1 MSWNRRRPTIGA
13 DPSSATGFAGK
24 YRGMNML
31 TVNKRQFLI
40 GSAGATLAATLPW
53 YAQAQARK
61 IMVLASTVDIPNF
74 DPHVA
79 TGYAPQWLFRNTYDA
94 LVRVVGNPPET
105 RPGLAKS
112 WTQSEDGLIYTFEL
126 DETARFHDGS
136 PVTAKDVEY
145 SFARLLRLKRGPA
158 WMVSGVLDETS
169 VKATG
174 DMTVTMS
181 LKQPFAPLLSVLP
194 WMFVVNSEVVE
205 ANLGS
210 DDGQAYLLSN
220 MAGSGA
226 FRMGRARPGDL
237 YELIRAEN
245 DWHQGG
251 NIEGAIWK
259 IVRESATTRLM
270 LQRGE
275 VHFALDMFTE
285 DMEAIEGMPNVVRIM
300 EPDYRS
306 FSIKMN
312 TAKGPLAD
320 KNLRKAISYAYNY
333 QSMLEAA
340 GFAELMEGPLPS
352 GMLGHAAGLD
362 VYRYDMD
369 KAKEYLAKSEHKDGG
384 FTLSIMH
391 AAGYE
396 NQRRWCLILLES
408 LKALNIELDIR
419 PMVWPDI
426 VAMAKSPD
434 TMTDFYS
441 IFQSANYAD
450 PDNTAFAAYHSSRN
464 GQWQNPVYANPEVDR
479 LIEAARAEADTQ
491 KRVDLYRQFQELVVD
506 DAPDIFGV
514 LELRKFAMR
523 DSVQGYEFCP
533 VAANTFEIWPLSLA

>member
-1 MSWNRRRPTIGA
+1 
-13 DPSSATGFAGK
+13 
-24 YRGMNML
+24 ML
-31 TVNKRQFLI
+31 RLNKRQFLI
-40 GSAGATLAATLPW
+40 GSAGAGVAAMIPG
-53 YAQAQARK
+53 YVNAQGRK

-94 LVRVVGNPPET
+94 LVRVVGNPPQT
-105 RPGLAKS
+105 APGLAKS
-112 WTQSEDGLIYTFEL
+112 WTQSEDGLTYTFEL
-126 DETARFHDGS
+126 DENARFHDGT

-145 SFARLLRLKRGPA
+145 SFARLLRLKQGPA
-158 WMVSGVLDETS
+158 WMVSGILEADS

-174 DMTVTMS
+174 EMTVTMS

-194 WMFVVNSEVVE
+194 WMFVVNSKVVE

-210 DDGQAYLLSN
+210 DDGQSYLLAN
-220 MAGSGA
+220 IAGSGA
-226 FRMGRARPGDL
+226 FTMGRARPGDL
-237 YELIRAEN
+237 YELIRVEN
-245 DWHQGG
+245 DWHKGG
-251 NIEGAIWK
+251 NVEGAIWK

-270 LQRGE
+270 LQRGQA
-275 VHFALDMFTE
+275 HFALDLFAE
-285 DMEAIEGMPNVVRIM
+285 DMEAIKDMPHVVRIM

-312 TAKGPLAD
+312 TVKGPLAD

-333 QSMLEAA
+333 QAMLDAA
-340 GFAELMEGPLPS
+340 GPAELMIGPLPT
-352 GMLGHAAGLD
+352 GMFGHASDLQ
-362 VYRYDMD
+362 VYRQDMD
-369 KAKEYLAKSEHKDGG
+369 KAKEYLAKSEYKDGG
-384 FTLSIMH
+384 FTLSMMH

-396 NQRRWCLILLES
+396 NQRRWCLIMLES
-408 LKALNIELDIR
+408 LKALNIGLDIR

-464 GQWQNPVYANPEVDR
+464 GQWQNPVYKNPEVDK
-479 LIEAARAEADTQ
+479 LIEEARAEVDTA
-491 KRVDLYRQFQELVVD
+491 KRAELYRKFQEVVVE

-514 LELRKFAMR
+514 LELRKFAML
-523 DSVQGYEFCP
+523 DNVQNYEFCP
-533 VAANTFEIWPLSLA
+533 VAANTLEVWPLSLA

>member
-1 MSWNRRRPTIGA
+1 MPR
-13 DPSSATGFAGK
+13 
-24 YRGMNML
+24 L
-31 TVNKRQFLI
+31 NKRQFLI
-40 GSAGATLAATLPW
+40 GAAGVAASMPW
-53 YAQAQARK
+53 YASAQGKK
-61 IMVLASTVDIPNF
+61 ILVLASTVDIPNF

-94 LVRVVGNPPET
+94 LVRVVGNPPEPK
-105 RPGLAKS
+105 PGLAKS
-112 WTQSEDGLIYTFEL
+112 WTQSDDGLTYTFEI
-126 DETARFHDGS
+126 DENARFHDGT

-145 SFARLLRLKRGPA
+145 SFARLLRLKTGPA
-158 WMVSGVLDETS
+158 WMVSGILDGAGI
-169 VKATG
+169 KATG

-181 LKQPFAPLLSVLP
+181 LMKPFAPLLSVLP
-194 WMFVVNSEVVE
+194 WMFVVNSKVVE
-205 ANLGS
+205 ANIGS
-210 DDGQAYLLSN
+210 DDGQAYLLAN
-220 MAGSGA
+220 IAGSGA
-226 FRMGRARPGDL
+226 FTLGRARPGDL
-237 YELIRAEN
+237 YELIRVDN

-251 NIEGAIWK
+251 NIEAAIWK

-275 VHFALDMFTE
+275 VHFALDMFAE
-285 DMEAIEGMPNVVRIM
+285 DMEAIKDMPNVVRIM

-333 QSMLEAA
+333 QAMLDAA
-340 GFAELMEGPLPS
+340 QPAALMNGPLPD
-352 GMLGHAAGLD
+352 GMFGHADGLE
-362 VYRYDMD
+362 VYRQDME
-369 KAKEYLAKSEHKDGG
+369 KAKEFLAKSEHKSGG

-396 NQRRWCLILLES
+396 NQRRWCLILLEA
-408 LKALNIELDIR
+408 LKTLNIELDIR

-450 PDNTAFAAYHSSRN
+450 PDNTAYAAYHSSRN
-464 GQWQNPVYANPEVDR
+464 GQWQNPVYKNPEVDR
-479 LIEAARAEADTQ
+479 LIEEARAEVDPA
-491 KRVDLYRQFQELVVD
+491 KRTELYRAFQEMVVD

-514 LELRKFAMR
+514 LEMRKFAMR
-523 DSVQGYEFCP
+523 DNVQGYEFCP
-533 VAANTFEIWPLSLA
+533 VAANTFEVWPLSLT

>member
-1 MSWNRRRPTIGA
+1 
-13 DPSSATGFAGK
+13 
-24 YRGMNML
+24 ML
-31 TVNKRQFLI
+31 RLNKRQFLI
-40 GSAGATLAATLPW
+40 GSAGAAIATAMPW
-53 YAQAQARK
+53 YASAQGRK

-105 RPGLAKS
+105 KPGLAKS
-112 WTQSEDGLIYTFEL
+112 WTQSDDGLIYTFEL
-126 DETARFHDGS
+126 DEAARFHDGA

-145 SFARLLRLKRGPA
+145 SFARLLRLKQGPA
-158 WMVSGVLDETS
+158 WMVDGILDADS
-169 VKATG
+169 VKASGET
-174 DMTVTMS
+174 TVTMS
-181 LKQPFAPLLSVLP
+181 LLKPFAPLLSVLP
-194 WMFVVNSEVVE
+194 WMFVVNSAVVE
-205 ANLGS
+205 ANAGS
-210 DDGQAYLLSN
+210 DDGQAYLLAN
-220 MAGSGA
+220 IAGSGA
-226 FRMGRARPGDL
+226 FTMGRARPGDL

-251 NIEGAIWK
+251 NIEAVIWK
-259 IVRESATTRLM
+259 IVREAATTRLM

-275 VHFALDMFTE
+275 VHFALDMFAE
-285 DMEAIEGMPNVVRIM
+285 DMEAVKDMPGVVRIM

-333 QSMLEAA
+333 QSMLDAA
-340 GFAELMEGPLPS
+340 GPAELMEGPLPT
-352 GMLGHAAGLD
+352 GMFGHADGLD
-362 VYRYDMD
+362 IYRQDME
-369 KAKEYLAKSEHKDGG
+369 KAKEYLAQSEYKDGG
-384 FTLSIMH
+384 FTLSISH

-396 NQRRWCLILLES
+396 NQRRWCLILLEALRS
-408 LKALNIELDIR
+408 LNINLDIR
-419 PMVWPDI
+419 ALVWPDI

-434 TMTDFYS
+434 TMTDFHS

-450 PDNTAFAAYHSSRN
+450 PDNTAFAGYHSSRN
-464 GQWQNPVYANPEVDR
+464 GQWQNPVYNNPEVDK
-479 LIEAARAEADTQ
+479 LIEDARAEVDPA
-491 KRVDLYRQFQELVVD
+491 KRAELYKAFQEVIVE

-523 DSVQGYEFCP
+523 DNVEGYSFCP

>member
-1 MSWNRRRPTIGA
+1 MVTLS
-13 DPSSATGFAGK
+13 
-24 YRGMNML
+24 
-31 TVNKRQFLI
+31 KRQFLV
-40 GSAGATLAATLPW
+40 GSAGATITAAMPW
-53 YAQAQARK
+53 YANAQSRR

-74 DPHVA
+74 DPHIA

-105 RPGLAKS
+105 KPGLAKS
-112 WTQSEDGLIYTFEL
+112 WTQSDDGFTYTFEL
-126 DETARFHDGS
+126 DESASFHDGS

-145 SFARLLRLKRGPA
+145 SFARLLRLKQGPA
-158 WMVSGVLDETS
+158 WMVSGVLDDNA

-174 DMTVTMS
+174 EMTVTMT
-181 LKQPFAPLLSVLP
+181 LLQPFAPLLSVLP
-194 WMFVVNSEVVE
+194 WMFVVNSELVE

-210 DDGQAYLLSN
+210 DDAQTYLLSN
-220 MAGSGA
+220 IAGSGA
-226 FRMGRARPGDL
+226 FTMGRASPGDL
-237 YELIRAEN
+237 YELVRAQN
-245 DWHQGG
+245 DWHRGG

-320 KNLRKAISYAYNY
+320 KNLRKAISYAYDY
-333 QSMLEAA
+333 QSMVEAA
-340 GFAELMEGPLPS
+340 GMAELMHGPLPS
-352 GMLGHAAGLD
+352 GMFGHAKRLD
-362 VYRYDMD
+362 VYRQDMD
-369 KAKEYLAKSEHKDGG
+369 KAKEYLAQSEYKDGG

-408 LKALNIELDIR
+408 LGALNINLDIR

-426 VAMAKSPD
+426 VAMAQSPD

-464 GQWQNPVYANPEVDR
+464 GQWQNPVYSNPDVDG
-479 LIEAARAEADTQ
+479 LIEEARAEVDAE
-491 KRVDLYRQFQELVVD
+491 RRADLYLQFQEIVVD

-523 DSVQGYEFCP
+523 DTVQGYEFSP
-533 VAANTFEIWPLSLA
+533 VAANTFEIWPLSLT

>member
-1 MSWNRRRPTIGA
+1 
-13 DPSSATGFAGK
+13 
-24 YRGMNML
+24 ML
-31 TVNKRQFLI
+31 RMNKRQFLI
-40 GSAGATLAATLPW
+40 GSAGATVAVAMPW
-53 YAQAQARK
+53 TANAQGK
-61 IMVLASTVDIPNF
+61 KVMVLASTVDIPNF

-105 RPGLAKS
+105 KPGLAKS
-112 WTQSEDGLIYTFEL
+112 WSRSDDGMTYTFEL
-126 DETARFHDGS
+126 DENARFHDGT
-136 PVTAKDVEY
+136 PVTARDVEY
-145 SFARLLRLKRGPA
+145 SFARLLRLEQGPA
-158 WMVSGVLDETS
+158 WMVSGILDVDG

-174 DMTVTMS
+174 DRTVTMS
-181 LKQPFAPLLSVLP
+181 LNKPFAPLLSVLP
-194 WMFVVNSEVVE
+194 WMFVVNSALVE
-205 ANLGS
+205 ANRGE
-210 DDGQAYLLSN
+210 DDGQTYLRTTV
-220 MAGSGA
+220 AGSGA
-226 FRMGRARPGDL
+226 FRMGRARPGEL
-237 YELIRAEN
+237 YELLRVEN

-251 NIEGAIWK
+251 NIEAAIWK
-259 IVRESATTRLM
+259 IVREAATTRLL

-275 VHFALDMFTE
+275 VHFALDLFAE
-285 DMEAIEGMPNVVRIM
+285 DMDALKDMPNVVRIM

-306 FSIKMN
+306 FTIKMN

-333 QSMLEAA
+333 QAMLDAA
-340 GFAELMEGPLPS
+340 GPAQLMNGPLPD
-352 GMLGHAAGLD
+352 GMFGHADDLE
-362 VYRYDMD
+362 VYRQDMD
-369 KAKEYLAKSEHKDGG
+369 KAKEHLAMSGHKDGG

-408 LKALNIELDIR
+408 LKALNIDLDIR

-464 GQWQNPVYANPEVDR
+464 GQWQNPVYNNPEVDK
-479 LIEAARAEADTQ
+479 LIEDARAE
-491 KRVDLYRQFQELVVD
+491 VDDARRAELYRKFQEAVIE

-514 LELRKFAMR
+514 MELRKFARR
-523 DSVQGYEFCP
+523 DNVEGYSFCP
-533 VAANTFEIWPLSLA
+533 VAANTFEVWPLSLA

>member
-1 MSWNRRRPTIGA
+1 MVT
-13 DPSSATGFAGK
+13 
-24 YRGMNML
+24 L
-31 TVNKRQFLI
+31 NKRQFLI
-40 GSAGATLAATLPW
+40 GSAGATIAAAMPW
-53 YAQAQARK
+53 YANAQGRK

-105 RPGLAKS
+105 KPGLAKS
-112 WTQSEDGLIYTFEL
+112 WTQSDVGLTYNFEL
-126 DETARFHDGS
+126 DENARFHDGN

-145 SFARLLRLKRGPA
+145 SFARLLRLQQGPA
-158 WMVSGVLDETS
+158 WMVSGVLDENS

-181 LKQPFAPLLSVLP
+181 LLQPFAPLLSVLP
-194 WMFVVNSEVVE
+194 WMFVVNSAVVE

-220 MAGSGA
+220 IAGSGA
-226 FRMGRARPGDL
+226 FTMGRARPGDL

-251 NIEGAIWK
+251 NIEAAIWK

-285 DMEAIEGMPNVVRIM
+285 DMEAIDGMPNVVRIM

-306 FSIKMN
+306 FSIKKN

-340 GFAELMEGPLPS
+340 GFAELMEGPLPT
-352 GMLGHAAGLD
+352 GMFGHAEGLD
-362 VYRYDMD
+362 IYRHDMD
-369 KAKEYLAKSEHKDGG
+369 KAKEYLAQSEYKDGG
-384 FTLSIMH
+384 FTLSISH

-396 NQRRWCLILLES
+396 NQRRWCLVLLEA
-408 LKALNIELDIR
+408 LKEFNIGLDIR

-426 VAMAKSPD
+426 VAMSKSPD
-434 TMTDFYS
+434 TMTDFHS

-464 GQWQNPVYANPEVDR
+464 GQWQNPVYSNPEADK
-479 LIEAARAEADTQ
+479 LIEAARVEIDQTRRAEIYA
-491 KRVDLYRQFQELVVD
+491 ELQVLLVE

-514 LELRKFAMR
+514 LEKRKLALRDDVEGYVFA
-523 DSVQGYEFCP
+523 P
-533 VAANTFEIWPLSLA
+533 VAANSIELLPLSLT

>member
-1 MSWNRRRPTIGA
+1 MNALNRRQ
-13 DPSSATGFAGK
+13 
-24 YRGMNML
+24 
-31 TVNKRQFLI
+31 VLI
-40 GSAGATLAATLPW
+40 GSAGMALAASMPLSA
-53 YAQAQARK
+53 YAQGAK

-94 LVRVVGNPPET
+94 LVRVVGNPPESK
-105 RPGLAKS
+105 PGLAKS
-112 WTQSEDGLIYTFEL
+112 WTQSDDGKTYTFEL
-126 DETARFHDGS
+126 DENARFHDGT
-136 PVTAKDVEY
+136 PVSARDVEF
-145 SFARLLRLKRGPA
+145 SFARLLRLKQGPA
-158 WMVSGVLDETS
+158 WMVSGILDENS

-181 LKQPFAPLLSVLP
+181 LMQPFAPLLSVLP
-194 WMFVVNSEVVE
+194 WMFVVNSAVVQ
-205 ANLGS
+205 ANAGS

-220 MAGSGA
+220 IAGSGA
-226 FRMGRARPGDL
+226 FTMGRARPGDL
-237 YELIRAEN
+237 YELRRVQN

-251 NIEGAIWK
+251 NIQAAIWK

-285 DMEAIEGMPNVVRIM
+285 DMDALKDVPNVVRIM

-333 QSMLEAA
+333 QAMLDAA
-340 GFAELMEGPLPS
+340 GLAELMEGPLPS
-352 GMLGHAAGLD
+352 GMFGHAEGLE
-362 VYRYDMD
+362 VYRQDME
-369 KAKEYLAKSEHKDGG
+369 KAREYLAQSEYKDGG

-396 NQRRWCLILLES
+396 NQRRWALILLES
-408 LKALNIELDIR
+408 LKALNINLDIR

-434 TMTDFYS
+434 TMTDFFS
-441 IFQSANYAD
+441 IFESANYAD

-464 GQWQNPVYANPEVDR
+464 GQWQNPVYSNPQVDK
-479 LIEAARAEADTQ
+479 LIEDARAEIDPVRRAE
-491 KRVDLYRQFQELVVD
+491 LYKQFQQLVVD

-523 DSVQGYEFCP
+523 DNVQGYEFSP
-533 VAANTFEIWPLSLA
+533 VAANTLEVWPLSLA